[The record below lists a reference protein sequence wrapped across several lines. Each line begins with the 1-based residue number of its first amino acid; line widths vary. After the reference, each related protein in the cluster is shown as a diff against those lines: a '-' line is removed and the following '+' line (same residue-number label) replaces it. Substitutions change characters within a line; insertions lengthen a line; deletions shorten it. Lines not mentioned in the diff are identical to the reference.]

1 MTQNTQLPLLPVSQ
15 AVADPHTQGDRE
27 RQYQLAAAE
36 LIPPFF
42 FMELLF
48 KNLALFL
55 WFSFEARKGTQKCF
69 ETERD

>member
-36 LIPPFF
+36 LVPHFF
-42 FMELLF
+42 SWSHFL